1 MPIDPAE
8 STRITSPRPI
18 HPDGRVH
25 GVIVGCRRDDG
36 RWLLIRRSEHVVAP
50 LKVCFPGGAVDLGED
65 YEDAARREFN
75 EELGVDVQ
83 LLRQVWTM
91 VSEEK
96 PLTLFGWLGRIQ
108 SLDLQPDPHEVAET
122 MWLSTDEVARHPEAL
137 PRTGEFVAA
146 LEQALR
152 ED

>member
-8 STRITSPRPI
+8 SAGATQPRPI

-36 RWLLIRRSEHVVAP
+36 RWLLIRRSEHVIAP
-50 LKVCFPGGAVDLGED
+50 LKVCFPGGAVHVGED
-65 YEDAARREFN
+65 YADAARREFN
-75 EELGVDVQ
+75 EELGVDVR
-83 LLRQVWTM
+83 LVRQVWTM

-96 PLTLFGWLGRIQ
+96 PLTLFGWLGEIQ

-122 MWLSTDEVARHPEAL
+122 LWLSNEEAAEHVDAL
-137 PRTGEFVAA
+137 PRTAEFVLA
-146 LEQALR
+146 LERALV
-152 ED
+152 DA